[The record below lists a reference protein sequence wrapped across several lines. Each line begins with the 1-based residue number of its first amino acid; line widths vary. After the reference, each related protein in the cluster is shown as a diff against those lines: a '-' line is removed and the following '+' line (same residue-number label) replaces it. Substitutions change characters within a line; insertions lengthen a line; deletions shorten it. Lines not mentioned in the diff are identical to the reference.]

1 MISSMLKPVVD
12 GIGATAECCWDD
24 LTLSCK
30 RYSEMLCLCWD
41 NAEIS
46 SDDNNDAEFCWVELR
61 WWWYLLL
68 RTLFILVLP
77 NSGDKNGNFELSSPM
92 VVTSTSASLSSLDSV
107 RWDPVAFQCQG
118 LWWWCQSP
126 GILDT
131 SWKAAV
137 CTSSLLEKNWDRLFP
152 PVPPLWFPPPMFG
165 IGGGCGTVTESQMLC
180 VNLCRLRSQLRLKT
194 FLHWLHS

>member
-107 RWDPVAFQCQG
+107 RWDPVEE
-118 LWWWCQSP
+118 L
-126 GILDT
+126 
-131 SWKAAV
+131 
-137 CTSSLLEKNWDRLFP
+137 SSLLEKNWDRLFP
-152 PVPPLWFPPPMFG
+152 PVPPLWFPPMFG

>member
-107 RWDPVAFQCQG
+107 RWDPVAARHLHKLLRLRYTIAFQCQG

-126 GILDT
+126 GIISILDT
-131 SWKAAV
+131 SFSPGFASYTDYTIHFLWI
-137 CTSSLLEKNWDRLFP
+137 LF
-152 PVPPLWFPPPMFG
+152 
-165 IGGGCGTVTESQMLC
+165 IY
-180 VNLCRLRSQLRLKT
+180 
-194 FLHWLHS
+194 

>member
-1 MISSMLKPVVD
+1 MEVFRCPNLLFFSNLNHIHFFKQKLYWKICFEKRDQIIQRLMISSMLKPVVD

-107 RWDPVAFQCQG
+107 RWDPVAARPLHKL
-118 LWWWCQSP
+118 LWCW
-126 GILDT
+126 
-131 SWKAAV
+131 
-137 CTSSLLEKNWDRLFP
+137 
-152 PVPPLWFPPPMFG
+152 
-165 IGGGCGTVTESQMLC
+165 
-180 VNLCRLRSQLRLKT
+180 
-194 FLHWLHS
+194 